1 SIERL
6 KDIGSWM
13 SINRESIYGTSAS
26 PFKNLSWGRCTQKSI
41 SGGTRLYLHIFDWP
55 ADGKLIVPNLGS
67 QIMNCYLLAGKK
79 KLKPV
84 RNGNDYVIDVSGAEQ
99 QKYATVI
106 VMDIK
111 GKPVIYEAP
120 EISSSSN
127 IFIDQ
132 MPVTISS
139 QISYAVL
146 CLNK

>member
-26 PFKNLSWGRCTQKSI
+26 PFKNLSWGRCTQKSV

-67 QIMNCYLLAGKK
+67 QVMGSYFLADKG
-79 KLKPV
+79 KLKPI
-84 RNGNDYVIDVSGAEQ
+84 RTGNDYMIDLSGAEQ

-106 VMDIK
+106 VLDVK
-111 GKPVIYEAP
+111 GKPVIYNAP
-120 EISSSSN
+120 EIKSSSN

-132 MPVTISS
+132 LPVTLSN
-139 QISYAVL
+139 QIPNAVI
-146 CLNK
+146 